1 MRMCATTPDCGLHVH
16 LLLYV
21 IPILESMQTCAS
33 AAASAPAPAQK
44 EFKWGADM
52 KTLGLAVGIGALIW
66 FLPSPAGVTQQAWHL
81 LAVFVGTIV
90 AIITTPLPLGAVAF
104 LGLGASM
111 LTKTLTFPQAFSA
124 FSTEIP

>member
-1 MRMCATTPDCGLHVH
+1 MLHFRARSQV
-16 LLLYV
+16 
-21 IPILESMQTCAS
+21 CAS
-33 AAASAPAPAQK
+33 AAAGAVPAPQQK

-52 KTLGLAVGIGALIW
+52 KTLGISVGIGALIW
-66 FLPSPAGVTQQAWHL
+66 FLPAPAGVTLQAWHL

-90 AIITTPLPLGAVAF
+90 SIITTPLPLGAVAF
-104 LGLGASM
+104 LGLGAAM